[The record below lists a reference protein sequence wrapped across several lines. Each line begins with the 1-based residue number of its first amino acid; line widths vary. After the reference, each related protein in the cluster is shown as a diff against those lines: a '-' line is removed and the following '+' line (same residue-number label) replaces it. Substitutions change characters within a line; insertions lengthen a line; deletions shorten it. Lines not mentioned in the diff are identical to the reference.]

1 MAKQM
6 NTKVVITTIGNF
18 TYTADDAVKK
28 GQGTNVAIALEAGRD
43 VESANAAGT
52 EITFIPFKAI
62 DHAVI
67 TKEMTDVADPADDI
81 CPDPAP

>member
-6 NTKVVITTIGNF
+6 NQRVVITTFGGF

-28 GQGTNVAIALEAGRD
+28 GQGTSVAIALENGRD
-43 VESANAAGT
+43 IHSASADDS
-52 EITFIPFKAI
+52 EITVIPFRAI

-67 TKEMTDVADPADDI
+67 TKQMTDVADPADDI
-81 CPDPAP
+81 CPEPQP